1 MKRLIAAFILI
12 FLVAGLIITSTYTVE
27 LCCTSLLDTLNL
39 CEEEFRAQKNTD
51 PSLSQLLSKWESY
64 EPMLMIFANHD
75 TLEEIGYSIARV
87 RLGDSEDF
95 LKESAELK
103 ERINHLKISEKF
115 TIRTIL

>member
-12 FLVAGLIITSTYTVE
+12 FLVAGLIIASTYTIQ
-27 LCCTSLLDTLNL
+27 LCCASLLDTLNL
-39 CEEEFRAQKNTD
+39 CEEEFRAQKNTA
-51 PSLSQLLSKWESY
+51 PSLSKLQKDWERY
-64 EPMLMIFANHD
+64 EPMLMIFTNHD

-103 ERINHLKISEKF
+103 ERIHHLKISEKF
-115 TIRTIL
+115 SIKTLF